1 MTVIRLPIL
10 DEAKRRPIAR
20 AANAGWFALAL
31 LAFGVTRRKKFDQ
44 IFVSTHPPLVMAA
57 VARLIKSLRGSGYVY
72 HCMDLYPEI
81 AVDSGIL
88 RSERITLPLFK
99 AIDKQNC
106 KRADKVVV
114 LSSDMKKTIAARDES
129 VDNVEIINNFIIEQA
144 VPNELVDPPHRRRED
159 RLQVVYAGNLGRFQ
173 QLDSLVRA
181 MGLLD
186 EDVAI
191 KLSFIGKGVV
201 QEELERLAG
210 PMLNDQISFEPYV
223 PVAQLMSVLSDSCL
237 LYTSPSPRDRTR
249 SRMPS
254 SA

>member
-1 MTVIRLPIL
+1 MKLLLVHRYIKPDASGYAQMLYIIGQHLVSEGYDVTILSAQPRSSELLQGDSLPVRQRIDGMTVIRLPIL

-129 VDNVEIINNFIIEQA
+129 VDNV
-144 VPNELVDPPHRRRED
+144 L
-159 RLQVVYAGNLGRFQ
+159 
-173 QLDSLVRA
+173 SL
-181 MGLLD
+181 
-186 EDVAI
+186 I
-191 KLSFIGKGVV
+191 H
-201 QEELERLAG
+201 
-210 PMLNDQISFEPYV
+210 ISEP
-223 PVAQLMSVLSDSCL
+223 
-237 LYTSPSPRDRTR
+237 TR
-249 SRMPS
+249 PY
-254 SA
+254 